1 MTAVSV
7 AKCLVIFMARYGRV
21 AKLHSD
27 LGKEFQ
33 AHVMKELC
41 ELWGVRKT
49 YTTPYTPWSDGL
61 VERANRTQT
70 LIEGV
75 L

>member
-1 MTAVSV
+1 MSRQGNQYLCVVQNYFSKWIEIFAIPDKTAVNV

-33 AHVMKELC
+33 AHAMREMC
-41 ELWGVRKT
+41 ELWGV
-49 YTTPYTPWSDGL
+49 L
-61 VERANRTQT
+61 
-70 LIEGV
+70 
-75 L
+75 